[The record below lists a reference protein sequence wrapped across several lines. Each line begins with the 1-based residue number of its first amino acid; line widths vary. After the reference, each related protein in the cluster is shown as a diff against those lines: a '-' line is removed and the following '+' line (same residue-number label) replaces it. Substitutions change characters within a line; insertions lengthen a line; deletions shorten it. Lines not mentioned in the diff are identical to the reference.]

1 MRGEEKR
8 IIKNIVFDLGNVLL
22 EFKPIEYLKDKEFE
36 EDKIKELYEEI
47 FLSKEWPMLDRGV
60 ITEEEVINILCE
72 RSRNADLIRK
82 AMDNW
87 YEILKPIKESIDIL
101 KELKEAGYGLYIISN
116 FHHLAYENVTKRF
129 EFFNYFDGGVISYE
143 EKLLKPEDEIYRK
156 LLQKYNI
163 KAEESVF
170 IDDTLVN
177 IEKSRE
183 LGFLGIHFDNPNNLR
198 KKLID
203 LGVLKNILY

>member
-1 MRGEEKR
+1 M
-8 IIKNIVFDLGNVLL
+8 IKNIVFDLGNVLL